1 MNLIALQHG
10 AIHLEAAPRPPRD
23 FDDITGLRGQAACAA
38 RLGGPMRSGM
48 TMGAALRA
56 TLGLHVT
63 STVSAPRLLASARPA
78 RTKGVTPLAAMP
90 TTASRARA
98 RARTARA
105 PAPASSSAPST
116 DLKTARR
123 PPAITAWT
131 SEGRVLKVGG
141 HPAASSPP
149 RR

>member
-1 MNLIALQHG
+1 
-10 AIHLEAAPRPPRD
+10 
-23 FDDITGLRGQAACAA
+23 
-38 RLGGPMRSGM
+38 MR
-48 TMGAALRA
+48 AALRA

-90 TTASRARA
+90 TTASPTRA

-131 SEGRVLKVGG
+131 
-141 HPAASSPP
+141 
-149 RR
+149 